1 MPSLEPRCMLRLDS
15 RHPSPDMKYHFTLM
29 SLLLIATQSGCSGG
43 DDSSDPV
50 TGSMGGSATTGGAP
64 AGTAGAPTGT
74 AGTGTAGTGT
84 AGTGTAGTGA
94 AGSSASSG
102 GTPSGGAGSGGSS
115 SVAGQGGSATGG
127 NATAGQSSGG
137 TGGSSAGAGGAS
149 SAMDGPSLYLAKCAA
164 CHGQQGVGGPL
175 GPEIQHPVRDYSSW
189 VVRHGRAM
197 TSFPAPM
204 LAVPTGELSDSALEK
219 IWDYLDAPAQPTT
232 GQALYLDYCGNCHGA
247 DGKGGPTMRNILNEL
262 GELKSR
268 VRQGAHLGEF
278 DMRREYM
285 PAFGMDKIKD
295 SELDAIYQYVDSL

>member
-1 MPSLEPRCMLRLDS
+1 MLRLDS
-15 RHPSPDMKYHFTLM
+15 RHPSHDMKYHFTLL
-29 SLLLIATQSGCSGG
+29 SLLLIASQSGCSSG
-43 DDSSDPV
+43 DESPDPV
-50 TGSMGGSATTGGAP
+50 TGPMGGSATTGGAP
-64 AGTAGAPTGT
+64 AGTAGTPTGA

-84 AGTGTAGTGA
+84 AGTGTAGST
-94 AGSSASSG
+94 
-102 GTPSGGAGSGGSS
+102 AGSGGTSS
-115 SVAGQGGSATGG
+115 GGGGSGGSTSVAGQGGSGTGG
-127 NATAGQSSGG
+127 NAAAGQSGG
-137 TGGSSAGAGGAS
+137 GAGGSSAGAGGTS
-149 SAMDGPSLYLAKCAA
+149 GAMDGPSLYLAKCAA

-262 GELKSR
+262 GALKDM
-268 VRQGAHLGEF
+268 VRKGAHPGEF

-285 PAFGMDKIKD
+285 PAFGMDVISN